1 MRNRPRRA
9 MVRGMDGVY
18 HLLSRT
24 SCRQY
29 LFGDEEK
36 EMFVRLMRRQA
47 DFCGVDVLSYCV
59 MSNHFHILAR
69 VRYEPEVSD
78 AELMRRHRILY
89 GGSQCLSSRLIDE
102 KRVEREKEGS
112 KGGDYGEDKDEE

>member
-1 MRNRPRRA
+1 MDSMEKTKMRNRPRRA

-47 DFCGVDVLSYCV
+47 DSVWRGFCS
-59 MSNHFHILAR
+59 MTA
-69 VRYEPEVSD
+69 
-78 AELMRRHRILY
+78 
-89 GGSQCLSSRLIDE
+89 GGSQNTFHFNP
-102 KRVEREKEGS
+102 VVFV
-112 KGGDYGEDKDEE
+112 

>member
-1 MRNRPRRA
+1 MEKTKIRNRPRRA

-47 DFCGVDVLSYCV
+47 EFCGVDVLAYCV

-69 VRYEPEVSD
+69 VRYGGVKGVSP
-78 AELMRRHRILY
+78 RILTE
-89 GGSQCLSSRLIDE
+89 LAWM
-102 KRVEREKEGS
+102 
-112 KGGDYGEDKDEE
+112 EESNGMIW

>member
-1 MRNRPRRA
+1 MEKTKMRNRPRRA

-36 EMFVRLMRRQA
+36 EMFGTEWNATRLR
-47 DFCGVDVLSYCV
+47 G
-59 MSNHFHILAR
+59 
-69 VRYEPEVSD
+69 
-78 AELMRRHRILY
+78 
-89 GGSQCLSSRLIDE
+89 
-102 KRVEREKEGS
+102 
-112 KGGDYGEDKDEE
+112 

>member
-1 MRNRPRRA
+1 MEKTKMRNRPRRA

-47 DFCGVDVLSYCV
+47 EFCGAGC
-59 MSNHFHILAR
+59 MHQH
-69 VRYEPEVSD
+69 
-78 AELMRRHRILY
+78 
-89 GGSQCLSSRLIDE
+89 GKKLSSLSLR
-102 KRVEREKEGS
+102 
-112 KGGDYGEDKDEE
+112 